1 MSTMVSQNELSRRV
15 GVSRTRLR
23 QYEAEGRISRD
34 AACRYDLQ
42 AVKHFLATGIDHE
55 RRAARL
61 GAGGPLGGKASAAR
75 LVAMAYRAKS
85 LEHDYKALAAS
96 VIARATAQATA
107 DGIADVIESKL
118 SHWTPALLA
127 HTDDKG
133 REAIRRDVEA
143 TMTELVDDLRCLPA
157 FRPS

>member
-1 MSTMVSQNELSRRV
+1 MVSQNELAKRTA
-15 GVSRTRLR
+15 VSRTRLR

-34 AACRYDLQ
+34 AAGRYDVE

-61 GAGGPLGGKASAAR
+61 GAGPKLGEKASAAR
-75 LVAMAYRAKS
+75 LVSLAYRSKT
-85 LEHDYKALAAS
+85 LELEYKALAAS
-96 VIARATAQATA
+96 VISRAIAQRTA
-107 DGIADVIESKL
+107 DHVAEVIERRLTAWSPRFL
-118 SHWTPALLA
+118 D

-133 REAIRRDVEA
+133 REAICRDIEA
-143 TMTELVDDLRCLPA
+143 VMVELVDDLRCLPA

>member
-1 MSTMVSQNELSRRV
+1 MVSQNELAKRT

-34 AACRYDLQ
+34 AAGRYDLE
-42 AVKHFLATGIDHE
+42 AVRHFLATGIDHE

-61 GAGGPLGGKASAAR
+61 GAGPKLGEKASAAR

-96 VIARATAQATA
+96 VIARATAQGTA
-107 DGIADVIESKL
+107 DRIADVIESKL
-118 SHWTPALLA
+118 SNWKPAFLDHMNEA
-127 HTDDKG
+127 G
-133 REAIRRDVEA
+133 RSAVRRDVEA
-143 TMTELVDDLRCLPA
+143 VMVELVDDLRCLPA